1 MFYWLKGITS
11 ERAHDSIIEDARDP
25 DANIKGSKDY
35 VLNIGD
41 TNLQPNQKDKASK
54 YDFSKLLVSLG

>member
-1 MFYWLKGITS
+1 MLYWLKGITS